1 MTEQEQKVFLD
12 GMFEIMTE
20 VKNYYTS
27 KKTEA
32 MEQALKFE
40 EERKRYSIQERTI
53 QDLIFTIKQEMKKL
67 ENKKGND

>member
-20 VKNYYTS
+20 VKDYYAS

-53 QDLIFTIKQEMKKL
+53 QDLIFTIKQEMEKL

>member
-1 MTEQEQKVFLD
+1 MNEQEKKIFLN

-20 VKNYYTS
+20 VKDYYAA

-32 MEQALKFE
+32 MEQSLKFE
-40 EERKRYSIQERTI
+40 DERKKYSIQERTI
-53 QDLIFTIKQEMKKL
+53 QDLMFTIKQEMKKL